1 MSFACKKLNFVK
13 ARTEIKAVR
22 GVGYELRYRDV

>member
-1 MSFACKKLNFVK
+1 MSFARKKLNFVK

-22 GVGYELRYRDV
+22 GMGYELRYRDV